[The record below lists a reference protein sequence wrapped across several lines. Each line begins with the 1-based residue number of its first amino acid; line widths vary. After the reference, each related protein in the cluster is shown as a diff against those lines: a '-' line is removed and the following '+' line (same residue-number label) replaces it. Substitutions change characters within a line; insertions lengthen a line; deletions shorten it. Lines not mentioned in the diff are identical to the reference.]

1 MIRLTDTTLTHM
13 PYANNLDRIKIIR
26 FCRLLYL
33 VGVDYIEMPCSMYAQ
48 IREDDWG
55 KEAGTHLS
63 QQKTSASNGYEM
75 DTASLVLHIE
85 LDGQMQSF
93 PEILKFVCRS
103 CDDVT
108 DSRLINERQINDI
121 REINRLRSTC
131 SLSRVRVKGM
141 DDVLL
146 KDYVQVFS
154 QLQLYLGKEYE
165 FCPQDSYGIAT
176 AAAVEWANLGGTRLV
191 TSFGGIGNCA
201 PTEEVLMALRINKR
215 HHPNHDMTVMP
226 QLAVLFEEM
235 TGILFSPQKPIL
247 GSQIFHVEAGIHA
260 DGIEKDPYT
269 YEPYEPE
276 SVGTTRALVV
286 GKHSGTKAIEI
297 KLSQH
302 QIPYLQD
309 ELLPLLRNVQSESIR
324 IGRSLTDEEFIQI
337 VKNTK

>member
-13 PYANNLDRIKIIR
+13 PAAEKYDRAKIIR
-26 FCRLLYL
+26 FCRLLCL
-33 VGVDYIEMPCSMYAQ
+33 VGVDYIEMPSIMYAR
-48 IREDDWG
+48 ILD
-55 KEAGTHLS
+55 EAGGADAETCFS
-63 QQKTSASNGYEM
+63 QPKISAVSGNELDAG
-75 DTASLVLHIE
+75 SLVLHIE
-85 LDGQMQSF
+85 MDGQMQSF
-93 PEILKFVCRS
+93 PEIFKFVCRS

-108 DSRLINERQINDI
+108 DGRLICERQINDI
-121 REINRLRSTC
+121 REINRLRGTS

-146 KDYVQVFS
+146 KDYTQVFS
-154 QLQLYLGKEYE
+154 QIQSYLGKEYE

-176 AAAVEWANLGGTRLV
+176 ATAVEWANLGGTRLV

-226 QLAVLFEEM
+226 QLAGLFEEM
-235 TGILFSPQKPIL
+235 TGVRFSPQKPIL
-247 GSQIFHVEAGIHA
+247 GSQIFYVEAGIHA

-269 YEPYEPE
+269 YEPYDPE

-297 KLSQH
+297 KLSQL
-302 QIPYLQD
+302 QIPYLHE
-309 ELLPLLRNVQSESIR
+309 ELLPLLRNVQAESIR
-324 IGRSLTDEEFIQI
+324 IGRSLTDGEFIQI
-337 VKNTK
+337 VRNTK

>member
-13 PYANNLDRIKIIR
+13 PSAEKYDRAKIIR

-33 VGVDYIEMPCSMYAQ
+33 VGVDYIEMPSIMYAR
-48 IREDDWG
+48 IF
-55 KEAGTHLS
+55 
-63 QQKTSASNGYEM
+63 
-75 DTASLVLHIE
+75 DTACGPDKDELFSQHTAASESGNGIDAGSFVLHIE
-85 LDGQMQSF
+85 LDIQMQSF
-93 PEILKFVCRS
+93 PEISKFVCRS

-108 DSRLINERQINDI
+108 DPRLIYERQINDI
-121 REINRLRSTC
+121 REINRLRGTSR
-131 SLSRVRVKGM
+131 LSRVRVKGL

-146 KDYVQVFS
+146 KDYIQVFS
-154 QLQLYLGKEYE
+154 QIQSYLGKEYE
-165 FCPQDSYGIAT
+165 FCPQDSFGIAT
-176 AAAVEWANLGGTRLV
+176 ATAVEWANLGGTRLV

-226 QLAVLFEEM
+226 QLKLLFEEM

-276 SVGTTRALVV
+276 SVGTSRALVV

-297 KLSQH
+297 KLSQL
-302 QIPYLQD
+302 QIPYFHD
-309 ELLPLLRNVQSESIR
+309 ELLLLLRNVQAESIR
-324 IGRSLTDEEFIQI
+324 IGRSLTDEEFIRI
-337 VKNTK
+337 VRNMK

>member
-13 PYANNLDRIKIIR
+13 QSAVKYDREKILH

-33 VGVDYIEMPCSMYAQ
+33 VGVDYIEMPSVMYTR
-48 IREDDWG
+48 IF
-55 KEAGTHLS
+55 
-63 QQKTSASNGYEM
+63 
-75 DTASLVLHIE
+75 DTAGGPESAGGFSHNKPAAETADELDQGSFVLHIE
-85 LDGQMQSF
+85 LDRQMESF
-93 PEILKFVCRS
+93 PGISKFVCRAS
-103 CDDVT
+103 EDVT
-108 DSRLINERQINDI
+108 DSRLIHERQINDI
-121 REINRLRSTC
+121 REINRLRGTNR
-131 SLSRVRVKGM
+131 LSRQRVKGM

-154 QLQLYLGKEYE
+154 QIQSCLGKEYE
-165 FCPQDSYGIAT
+165 FCPQDSFGMAT
-176 AAAVEWANLGGTRLV
+176 AAAVEWANLGGSRLV

-226 QLAVLFEEM
+226 QLKLLFEEM

-269 YEPYEPE
+269 YEPYEPG
-276 SVGTTRALVV
+276 SVGTARALVV

-297 KLSQH
+297 KLSQL
-302 QIPYLQD
+302 QIPYFHD
-309 ELLPLLRNVQSESIR
+309 ELLSLLRNVQAESMR

-337 VKNTK
+337 VRNMK

>member
-13 PYANNLDRIKIIR
+13 PFAENYDRANIIR

-33 VGVDYIEMPCSMYAQ
+33 VGVDYIEMPSIMYAR
-48 IREDDWG
+48 IFDAACGPDDAELFSQHKAASDSG
-55 KEAGTHLS
+55 NGIDAGS
-63 QQKTSASNGYEM
+63 F
-75 DTASLVLHIE
+75 VLHIE
-85 LDGQMQSF
+85 LDLQMQSF
-93 PEILKFVCRS
+93 PEISKFVCRS

-121 REINRLRSTC
+121 REINRLRGTSR
-131 SLSRVRVKGM
+131 LSRVRVKGL

-146 KDYVQVFS
+146 KDYIQVFS
-154 QLQLYLGKEYE
+154 QIQSYLGKEYE
-165 FCPQDSYGIAT
+165 FCPQDSFGMAT
-176 AAAVEWANLGGTRLV
+176 ATAVEWVNLGGTRLV

-226 QLAVLFEEM
+226 QLKLLFEEV
-235 TGILFSPQKPIL
+235 TGVLFSPQKPIL

-297 KLSQH
+297 KLSQL
-302 QIPYLQD
+302 QIPYFHD
-309 ELLPLLRNVQSESIR
+309 ERLLLLRNVQAESMR

-337 VKNTK
+337 VRNMK